1 MADVQKLPDGFQM
14 PLGSVDELRT
24 AWTHF
29 RCGNVVLCPMD
40 RSPVAL
46 AVDASSGMYRFV
58 CTMCGAAS
66 TWFESGPNGIRIPGP
81 PADHRPPED

>member
-1 MADVQKLPDGFQM
+1 MADVQKSPDGSPT

-29 RCGNVVLCPMD
+29 RSGNIVLCPID
-40 RSPVAL
+40 QAPVAL

-58 CTMCGAAS
+58 CTQCGAAS
-66 TWFESGPNGIRIPGP
+66 TWFESGPTGIRIPGP
-81 PADHRPPED
+81 LPDYRPHED